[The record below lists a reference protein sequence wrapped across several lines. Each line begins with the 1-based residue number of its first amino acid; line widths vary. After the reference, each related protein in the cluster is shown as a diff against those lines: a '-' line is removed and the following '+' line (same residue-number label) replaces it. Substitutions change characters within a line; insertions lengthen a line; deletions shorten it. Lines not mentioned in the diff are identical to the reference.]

1 MKSRDTSKPDYILF
15 GAIASIVVLGLIILA
30 SASVVI
36 SQEEYGESYYYL
48 RHQIIFGFLPGI
60 IIAWIAY
67 KIPIK
72 IWEKLSLPLLLL
84 SFLLL
89 MLVFV
94 PGIGYGYGGALRW
107 IQVSNI
113 ISIQPS
119 EIAKLGFILYLAT
132 WLKNRKEKFSKFSE
146 SLLPFLFIV
155 GILGLFL
162 VVQPDIGTLGI
173 MCFIAAIIYFIS
185 GAPWIHMA
193 VIIGSGTALFL
204 LLVKIASYRINR
216 IAAFFNPRV
225 DPLGISY
232 QINQALIAI
241 GAGGISGFGIGHSRQ
256 KYNFLPEPISDSIF
270 AIWSEEAGFIGAV
283 ILVTLFLILIWR
295 GFAVSRASSDQFA
308 RLASAGITTWIG
320 LQAFINI
327 GAISGL
333 IPLTGVPLPLV
344 SYGGS
349 SMIVTLVGAA
359 ILLRI
364 SKEATRR

>member
-1 MKSRDTSKPDYILF
+1 ML
-15 GAIASIVVLGLIILA
+15 LGLVILA
-30 SASVVI
+30 SASIVI
-36 SQEEYGESYYYL
+36 SQEKHGESYYYL
-48 RHQIIFGFLPGI
+48 RHQIIFGLLPGVVL
-60 IIAWIAY
+60 AWIAY
-67 KIPIK
+67 KIPSK
-72 IWEKLSLPLLLL
+72 LWEKFSLPLLLL

-89 MLVFV
+89 ILVFI

-107 IQVSNI
+107 IQISS

-119 EIAKLGFILYLAT
+119 EVAKLGFILYLAA
-132 WLKNRKEKFSKFSE
+132 WLKNRKEKFSKISE

-185 GAPWIHMA
+185 GAPLIHMA
-193 VIIGSGTALFL
+193 AIIGSGTALFL

-216 IAAFFNPRV
+216 IAVFFNPRI

-241 GAGGISGFGIGHSRQ
+241 GSGGVFGFGIGHSRQ

-270 AIWSEEAGFIGAV
+270 AIWSEEAGFIGAI
-283 ILVTLFLILIWR
+283 ILIALFLTLIWR
-295 GFAVSRASSDQFA
+295 GFVVSRSSPDPFT

-349 SMIVTLVGAA
+349 SMVVTLVGAA

-364 SKEATRR
+364 SKQK